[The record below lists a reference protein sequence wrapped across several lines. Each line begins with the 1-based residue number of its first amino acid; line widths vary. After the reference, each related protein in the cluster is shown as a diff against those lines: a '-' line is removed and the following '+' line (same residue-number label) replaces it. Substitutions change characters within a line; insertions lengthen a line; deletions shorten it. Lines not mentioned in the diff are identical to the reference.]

1 MPIDTDSRQ
10 SSTKQALIWAAAMIA
25 GVGVVA
31 YFAV

>member
-1 MPIDTDSRQ
+1 MGIENDSRQ
-10 SSTKQALIWAAAMIA
+10 SSTKQTLVWVAAMMA